1 MGFLNTPKKY
11 NSMQILVDFN
21 QGSPIRDYPIS
32 LTNMLDDKDKQK
44 ESLYEFFLNYE
55 YEDAS
60 FVGLDMFGLYALN
73 NLILRHIVSDK
84 IDEDDEEYL
93 NSPSI
98 DPKTVRIYEL
108 NDDGEETCIQNENG
122 LIGKNY
128 FNNYMNV
135 VMDDFYLGLN
145 YYK

>member
-1 MGFLNTPKKY
+1 ME
-11 NSMQILVDFN
+11 ILVDFN
-21 QGSPIRDYPIS
+21 QGSPTRNYPIS
-32 LTNMLDDKDKQK
+32 LTNMIDDKVKQK

-55 YEDAS
+55 YEDAT
-60 FVGLDMFGLYALN
+60 FIGVDMFGLYALN

-84 IDEDDEEYL
+84 VNETEDKDEDDNEYL
-93 NSPSI
+93 KFPSI
-98 DPKTVRIYEL
+98 DPKNVRIYEL
-108 NDDGEETCIQNENG
+108 NDDGEETCIQTDEG

-145 YYK
+145 YYKTK